1 MKRDAIETD
10 LTFEG
15 LIIFRNE
22 LRPDSAETIA
32 ALKVRQKKR
41 RGGGCVLRVRPGCG
55 RARLFSRPPA
65 GMCMAM
71 RCTSF

>member
-32 ALKVRQKKR
+32 ALKVRQKEE
-41 RGGGCVLRVRPGCG
+41 G
-55 RARLFSRPPA
+55 RSLGA
-65 GMCMAM
+65 
-71 RCTSF
+71 